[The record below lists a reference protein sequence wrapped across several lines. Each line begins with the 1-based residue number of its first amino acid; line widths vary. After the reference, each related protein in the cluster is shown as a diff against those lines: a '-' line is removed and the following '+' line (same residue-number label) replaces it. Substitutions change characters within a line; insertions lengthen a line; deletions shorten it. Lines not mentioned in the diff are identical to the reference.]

1 MNCRSVY
8 EPQLHWGYTG
18 MPAAFSSG
26 TSVFRT
32 GGACFFRE
40 GQRRR
45 ASFRIGGEDV
55 VECSV
60 RGEDGVLRGSG
71 HIAAESYAVGDD
83 LGEVKGD
90 KT

>member
-1 MNCRSVY
+1 MICRSVY
-8 EPQLHWGYTG
+8 EPQLHRGYTG

-45 ASFRIGGEDV
+45 TSFRIGGEDV

-60 RGEDGVLRGSG
+60 RGEYGILRGGSY
-71 HIAAESYAVGDD
+71 ITAYSYAVGDD
-83 LGEVKGD
+83 PGEVEGD

>member
-8 EPQLHWGYTG
+8 EPQLHRGYTG

-45 ASFRIGGEDV
+45 TSFRIGGEDV
-55 VECSV
+55 SEGGV

-83 LGEVKGD
+83 PREVKGD